1 LNDGLQAQGSWAS
14 SKPTDSLE
22 GMHHPRQP
30 QQLRQRRIIPIKA
43 EFLEVVW
50 LFWTGPIVNL

>member
-14 SKPTDSLE
+14 SKPTDLVE
-22 GMHHPRQP
+22 GMHQHMQP

-43 EFLEVVW
+43 EFLEVVC
-50 LFWTGPIVNL
+50 FIWTGPIVNL